1 MPVSQLSCLSALWG
15 LALLVL
21 PLTALGPWDDGREFE
36 RAVRCAGAA
45 VSLPSTVC
53 CVWTNWCGLV
63 VVHRVDTVVRG
74 WRSAARG
81 RGASQRARSLDLTL
95 STPLPLTRCTC
106 ALRGTCSSAGRYIY
120 NIRSR
125 PPIEKNIREE
135 KKSSHESMISHDTSI
150 HVSCPV

>member
-63 VVHRVDTVVRG
+63 VVHRVDTVVRVDG
-74 WRSAARG
+74 EARRGAEARASA
-81 RGASQRARSLDLTL
+81 RGAS
-95 STPLPLTRCTC
+95 
-106 ALRGTCSSAGRYIY
+106 I
-120 NIRSR
+120 
-125 PPIEKNIREE
+125 
-135 KKSSHESMISHDTSI
+135 
-150 HVSCPV
+150 